1 MNNPNSPNYGP
12 QNVNQPYPPHQ
23 SPQKPKWSTKKKFGV
38 GAAIVLGVGVIGGA
52 IGGGTS
58 GGSDSSDKPVAAAET
73 TTTAPAPKATP
84 ETNKPKFT
92 GPESDAYPGLR
103 QRDIDDIFIEHIE
116 DGGINVP
123 RQVAIDAARDG
134 VCFFAGTV
142 DSGEALLMI
151 VIESTGLPMN
161 QAAVFSGAAV
171 AAYCP
176 QHMDIV
182 LNDQVA

>member
-1 MNNPNSPNYGP
+1 MRTITITAG
-12 QNVNQPYPPHQ
+12 
-23 SPQKPKWSTKKKFGV
+23 
-38 GAAIVLGVGVIGGA
+38 I
-52 IGGGTS
+52 
-58 GGSDSSDKPVAAAET
+58 AAAALTLAACGSQDTATVHPAVQDHAAYEVEQRRSQAPA
-73 TTTAPAPKATP
+73 TTAPPVRTYDAWPG
-84 ETNKPKFT
+84 KPA
-92 GPESDAYPGLR
+92 DA
-103 QRDIDDIFIEHIE
+103 IDDIFIEHIE
-116 DGGINVP
+116 DDGINVP